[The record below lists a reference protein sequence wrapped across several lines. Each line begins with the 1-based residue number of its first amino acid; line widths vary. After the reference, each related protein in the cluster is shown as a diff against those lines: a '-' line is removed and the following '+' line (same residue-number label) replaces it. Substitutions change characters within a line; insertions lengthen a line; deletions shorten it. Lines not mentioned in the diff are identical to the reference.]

1 MYASTTEDSESGLL
15 GAAENGV
22 LFLTDGDVRLRA
34 PACHGSV
41 GSTPSGNRRSQKSV
55 CIASQSWGRRVDRRR
70 PSSSTLIAGA

>member
-41 GSTPSGNRRSQKSV
+41 GSTSEEPS
-55 CIASQSWGRRVDRRR
+55 ASLPQSWGRRVDRRR